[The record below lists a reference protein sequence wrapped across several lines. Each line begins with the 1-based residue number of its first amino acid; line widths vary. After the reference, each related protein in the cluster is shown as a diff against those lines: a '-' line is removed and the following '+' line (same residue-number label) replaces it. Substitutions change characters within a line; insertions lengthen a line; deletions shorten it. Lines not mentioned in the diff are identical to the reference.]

1 MSARSKIGAL
11 AMAGALVP
19 WHQSHAQVQCWGPG
33 MTAPVILTETNRS
46 ATISVGK
53 PFRYDVFGVA
63 GKLELGD
70 RANNAAV
77 VNGVFKE
84 KLLGGLLGTGG
95 TVQSTG
101 FVALQTGLTNVY
113 PQRLSVKAATPGTS
127 VGPVHQYGANWTL
140 SDPRHPATVNLGFH
154 MPGSSLLGSLLP
166 GIASPANYNLNPKGY
181 FYVLGEYHAAPPV
194 MSGTLTASSAD
205 EVITGSM
212 VNVSYQITRY
222 DAPIYR
228 PPFLGLD
235 LGDVGLTVLGTPPAE
250 PPSGP
255 LTQALSPITTG
266 LSGDLH
272 VTVDIATGQGP
283 GWLKVTIT
291 P

>member
-1 MSARSKIGAL
+1 MS
-11 AMAGALVP
+11 
-19 WHQSHAQVQCWGPG
+19 
-33 MTAPVILTETNRS
+33 APVILTETNRS

>member
-1 MSARSKIGAL
+1 MSAPL
-11 AMAGALVP
+11 
-19 WHQSHAQVQCWGPG
+19 
-33 MTAPVILTETNRS
+33 TLTEGNRS
-46 ATISVGK
+46 ATAYLGK

-70 RANNAAV
+70 RANNAAL
-77 VNGVFKE
+77 VNGVFRE

-101 FVALQTGLTNVY
+101 YVALQTGLTNVY
-113 PQRLSVKAATPGTS
+113 PQRLTAKGTTPGTS

-140 SDPRHPATVNLGFH
+140 SDPLNPVSVNLAFH

-194 MSGTLTASSAD
+194 MSGTLTTSSAD
-205 EVITGSM
+205 QVITGSM
-212 VNVSYQITRY
+212 VNVSFQITRY

-235 LGDVGLTVLGTPPAE
+235 LGDVGLAVLGSPPAS
-250 PPSGP
+250 PPTGP
-255 LTQALSPITTG
+255 LTQALAPITTG
-266 LSGDLH
+266 LSTDLH
-272 VTVDIATGQGP
+272 VTVDIATGHGP
-283 GWLKVTIT
+283 GWLSVSIT